1 MESGAGRRPGYS
13 EPVRSFTLVALV
25 LAAALAGGAGALVL
39 GSAIGVTDDAA
50 DTVYVPVQTSGA
62 AGTRPATDPPVLGN
76 GFDPAAIYAARS
88 PGVVTIYAS
97 LGGDGGSQG
106 SGFVVDR
113 KGTIMTNAHVITTA
127 GESPVARAA
136 DQVFVEFTD
145 GDRVEAEI
153 VGWDVFNDIG
163 VIRVDPAD
171 HPVSPV
177 PLGDSSTVVVGTPVA
192 AIGSPFGNQTSLA
205 VGVVSAT
212 GRSISSLITDYAV
225 ADAIQIDAPINRG
238 NSGGPLFDSRGRVI
252 GINAQ
257 IRSSSGTAEGVG
269 FAIPINVAKRALDQL
284 ERTGRVAYAYI
295 GIDTQDVTPGIAE
308 RLGLKVERGAL
319 IAEVNP
325 DTPASR
331 AGLRG
336 GSRTELVNGVRV
348 TVGGDV
354 ILRIGDRPV
363 RSSEDVS
370 RIVAGD
376 LLPGQ
381 TVRFVVLRGGTNRVS
396 VDVTLGER
404 PLVPG

>member
-50 DTVYVPVQTSGA
+50 DTVYVPVQRSGA

-113 KGTIMTNAHVITTA
+113 EGTIMTNAHVITTA